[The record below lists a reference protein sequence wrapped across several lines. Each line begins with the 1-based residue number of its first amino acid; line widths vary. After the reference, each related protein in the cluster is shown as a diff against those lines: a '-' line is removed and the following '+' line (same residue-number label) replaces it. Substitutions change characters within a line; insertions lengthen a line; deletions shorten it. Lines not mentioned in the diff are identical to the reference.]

1 MQPSTPR
8 SGLALQSI
16 ELFRG
21 LSPACLQHIANR
33 CAWWVLEPHTQLL
46 QNQQV
51 AFVCSGSLRIATY
64 SANGKEVSFSERG
77 AGSHIGDIAVLE
89 GHSGTAFGTTL
100 EPTVL
105 ATLDRDA
112 FTELLHQEPLL
123 AHRVIHSLTAR
134 IRRLSERVVQLSTLG
149 VPARLHA
156 ELLRLCEAAGT
167 DAQGQAH
174 LQPLP
179 SHAILASMIGAN
191 REQVTRALNALAKQG
206 LVRKTGAHS
215 LSVLDVAALRRRVM
229 AGE

>member
-1 MQPSTPR
+1 
-8 SGLALQSI
+8 
-16 ELFRG
+16 
-21 LSPACLQHIANR
+21 
-33 CAWWVLEPHTQLL
+33 
-46 QNQQV
+46 
-51 AFVCSGSLRIATY
+51 
-64 SANGKEVSFSERG
+64 
-77 AGSHIGDIAVLE
+77 
-89 GHSGTAFGTTL
+89 
-100 EPTVL
+100 
-105 ATLDRDA
+105 
-112 FTELLHQEPLL
+112 LL